1 MIAVVTGGSGFIGRN
16 LVRRLHADGH
26 EVRCLLRRGDA
37 ELPDGVR
44 RFVVD
49 LADPRSVL
57 DTPALEGAN
66 VVFHLAGATKAT
78 GEEAFFAA
86 NVSPTRTLLGAI
98 TARREY
104 PRFVFVSSQAAAG
117 PAADIRRPVEEDDTP
132 RPVEAYGRSKLHA
145 ERVVEGFS
153 DHVPVT
159 IVRPCSVFGP
169 FDRDFLPLFR
179 LAQRGLLVYPA
190 VRDHWLSL
198 LHVDD
203 VVEGLI
209 AAATHELAI
218 CRKFFLASD
227 APVQWRV
234 LGETIAGLTGRR
246 VRQMEVPYRVV
257 QAAALA
263 GELLG
268 RVTHQPT
275 LANRNKAALS
285 REPYWVCSAMRAR
298 RELGFIPS
306 RSLPDAVRDT
316 YYWYRTRGWL
326 PGSDRASHPVA

>member
-16 LVRRLHADGH
+16 LVRRLHAEGH
-26 EVRCLLRRGDA
+26 EVRCLLRRGGV

-44 RFVVD
+44 RFIVN
-49 LADPRSVL
+49 LADARSVL
-57 DTPALEGAN
+57 ETPALAGAN
-66 VVFHLAGATKAT
+66 VVFHLAGATKASS
-78 GEEAFFAA
+78 EEAFFTA
-86 NVSPTRTLLGAI
+86 NVLPTRTLLGAI

-117 PAADIRRPVEEDDTP
+117 PATDIQHPIEEDDPP

-145 ERVVEGFS
+145 ERVVGGFS

-169 FDRDFLPLFR
+169 FDRDFLTLFR
-179 LAQRGLLVYPA
+179 LAQRGIVFYPA

-209 AAATHELAI
+209 AAATRETAI
-218 CRKFFLASD
+218 CRTFFLASD
-227 APVQWRV
+227 EPVQWRA
-234 LGETIAGLTGRR
+234 LGEAIAALTGRR
-246 VRQMEVPYRVV
+246 VRQMDVPYRLVL
-257 QAAALA
+257 AAAFA
-263 GELLG
+263 GELLSLIT
-268 RVTHQPT
+268 RRPT
-275 LANRNKAALS
+275 LASRNKVALS
-285 REPYWVCSAMRAR
+285 RQPYWVCSAARAR
-298 RELGFIPS
+298 TELGFAPA
-306 RSLPDAVRDT
+306 RSLPDALRDT

-326 PGSDRASHPVA
+326 PGSGRASHPVA